1 VTNATNT
8 LPGPIRLRIH
18 KQSPISIVILAG
30 ITPQTPQYIVVAML
44 AIHCALRS
52 LQSTAIG
59 TLAYLDVPRDRMSCA
74 NGFLS
79 GTAQLSSGMGVA
91 LGAVLLHT
99 SSIRRGASDSD

>member
-44 AIHCALRS
+44 AIH
-52 LQSTAIG
+52 
-59 TLAYLDVPRDRMSCA
+59 
-74 NGFLS
+74 
-79 GTAQLSSGMGVA
+79 
-91 LGAVLLHT
+91 
-99 SSIRRGASDSD
+99 